1 MTDAPIDLPDAAGL
15 IEAARAAFLAEI
27 QPMLRDDQRLTG
39 LMIASA
45 LAIAARELRLP
56 PEGILDPW
64 PLVHALRA
72 GTRDGDTA
80 LYQRLLADAEARVA
94 IANPRYRDEQG
105 ASSQGSR

>member
-1 MTDAPIDLPDAAGL
+1 MTDDPIDLPDAAGL

-27 QPMLRDDQRLTG
+27 QPALRDDQRLTG

-64 PLVHALRA
+64 PLVHAIRVGRA
-72 GTRDGDTA
+72 DGDTA
-80 LYQRLLADAEARVA
+80 LYQRLMADAAARVA
-94 IANPRYRDEQG
+94 IANPRYRDENRVNTQG
-105 ASSQGSR
+105 

>member
-1 MTDAPIDLPDAAGL
+1 MTDTPRDRPDAAGL
-15 IEAARAAFLAEI
+15 IAIARAAFAEEI
-27 QPMLRDDQRLTG
+27 QPFLKDDLRVSG